1 VIDRVVTVGL
11 DTVKSSEKLHQILL
25 KELLTL
31 NEVEA
36 NLTPKILELTSALA
50 HHINKDSVYVE
61 TLEALFEK
69 Y

>member
-1 VIDRVVTVGL
+1 
-11 DTVKSSEKLHQILL
+11 
-25 KELLTL
+25 
-31 NEVEA
+31 
-36 NLTPKILELTSALA
+36 LA